1 MTVQDASEGDSAT
14 LPETRTMA
22 AEQAETVQPR
32 RRSLPTRATMEKR
45 EVNSPYGS
53 KLDSAGLLILGM
65 EGLRPGCLVPVSEA
79 AIRDAGSVNAVLDR
93 QRIGA
98 ALTSAVLYAFVVELV
113 VKHIW
118 EHEHGKMA
126 ERSHDV
132 HRLFQAL
139 SSQTRREVEAL
150 YNNCCVEYKSAVQ
163 TGKQQHG
170 PGAVAVDMADFDEA
184 LQWNKDAVKD
194 LKYEMTP
201 RGRSVPTGLFWN
213 SDHVWVVL
221 SAFPNF
227 AIELVRWAARK
238 SFKKPTP

>member
-1 MTVQDASEGDSAT
+1 
-14 LPETRTMA
+14 
-22 AEQAETVQPR
+22 
-32 RRSLPTRATMEKR
+32 MEKR

-79 AIRDAGSVNAVLDR
+79 AIRDAGSVNAALDR

-170 PGAVAVDMADFDEA
+170 PGAVAIDTLSDTSAS
-184 LQWNKDAVKD
+184 LPGKGSTLW
-194 LKYEMTP
+194 TP
-201 RGRSVPTGLFWN
+201 SASQIRCSRRPGLTTPTGA
-213 SDHVWVVL
+213 SDI
-221 SAFPNF
+221 F
-227 AIELVRWAARK
+227 AGKCHRD
-238 SFKKPTP
+238 T